1 MNELARL
8 TFDILSHAWRKRD
21 VLLVD
26 LKIEFG
32 RLAGGENQGQLVIA
46 DVIDNDSWRIWP
58 QGREELMLDK
68 QMYRNLESVDDA
80 ALDRVKRAY
89 EHVADL
95 VGTFPV
101 MRPGMAAVIADSP
114 SQIER
119 ANEIVKML
127 GQLGLP
133 TVRHVASPDLDA
145 RLRSAAHRATRGELC
160 PSHTGR
166 RR

>member
-1 MNELARL
+1 MTELARL

-68 QMYRNLESVDDA
+68 QIYRNLRTVDDA
-80 ALDRVKRAY
+80 GARKRQARVRA
-89 EHVADL
+89 
-95 VGTFPV
+95 
-101 MRPGMAAVIADSP
+101 
-114 SQIER
+114 
-119 ANEIVKML
+119 
-127 GQLGLP
+127 
-133 TVRHVASPDLDA
+133 
-145 RLRSAAHRATRGELC
+145 
-160 PSHTGR
+160 GR
-166 RR
+166 RSRRDVSR